1 MRRTLLM
8 LCLACSALL
17 DFLFASN
24 RTRDDLNEANTGTL
38 KK

>member
-1 MRRTLLM
+1 MKSLFHY
-8 LCLACSALL
+8 LAEALL
-17 DFLFASN
+17 DFLFACH